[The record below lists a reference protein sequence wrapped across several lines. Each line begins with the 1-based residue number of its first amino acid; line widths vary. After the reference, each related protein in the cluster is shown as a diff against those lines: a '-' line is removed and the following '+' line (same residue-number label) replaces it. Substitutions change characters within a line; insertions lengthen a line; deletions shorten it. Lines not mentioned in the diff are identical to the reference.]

1 MIVVSDSSPVIALAD
16 VGQLRLLQELFS
28 TVLIPEAV
36 YQEIVV
42 QGAGRASAA
51 AVLGAAWIEQR
62 SVANTGLADVLKL
75 ELDEGEA
82 EAIALAVESGADL
95 VLLDE
100 RRGRQRAAGMGLR
113 VTGVLGVLVQA
124 KQQHL
129 LTAVRPVLDALRD
142 EAGFWMSDDLYRRVL
157 DLAGETS

>member
-1 MIVVSDSSPVIALAD
+1 MIVVSDSSPLIALAD
-16 VGQLRLLQELFS
+16 VGQLRLLHELFS

-42 QGAGRASAA
+42 QGAGRTGAE
-51 AVLGAAWIEQR
+51 AVQAAAWIEQR

-82 EAIALAVESGADL
+82 EAIALALESGADL

-100 RRGRQRAAGMGLR
+100 RRGRQRAARLGLR
-113 VTGVLGVLVQA
+113 VTGVLGVLLEA
-124 KQQHL
+124 KQ
-129 LTAVRPVLDALRD
+129 APACSGAPRSGRAAERGGFLDK
-142 EAGFWMSDDLYRRVL
+142 
-157 DLAGETS
+157 

>member
-1 MIVVSDSSPVIALAD
+1 MIVVSDSSPLIALAD
-16 VGQLRLLQELFS
+16 VGQLRLLHELFS

-42 QGAGRASAA
+42 QGAGRTGAE
-51 AVLGAAWIEQR
+51 AVQAAAWIEQR

-82 EAIALAVESGADL
+82 EAIALALESGADL

-100 RRGRQRAAGMGLR
+100 RRGRQRAARLGLR
-113 VTGVLGVLVQA
+113 VTGVLGVLVEA
-124 KQQHL
+124 KHQHL
-129 LTAVRPVLDALRD
+129 LAAVRPVLDALRD
-142 EAGFWMSDDLYRRVL
+142 EAGFWISDDLYRRVL
-157 DLAGETS
+157 DLAGEAS